1 MPAHIEPEDWWDVD
15 AVQRLLTNIL
25 EQPNADH
32 SMGVQDV
39 LRDSGGVLLD
49 AHAHGLMRALDQLV
63 GKKKLF
69 TYHEHQSGRRTS
81 HMALSLGW
89 HHAQVVRADCAGSAC
104 VRLRR

>member
-39 LRDSGGVLLD
+39 
-49 AHAHGLMRALDQLV
+49 A
-63 GKKKLF
+63 
-69 TYHEHQSGRRTS
+69 
-81 HMALSLGW
+81 
-89 HHAQVVRADCAGSAC
+89 
-104 VRLRR
+104 

>member
-49 AHAHGLMRALDQLV
+49 AHTHTGSCVHSDKLV
-63 GKKKLF
+63 GKKNSSLASVGPSHF
-69 TYHEHQSGRRTS
+69 TH
-81 HMALSLGW
+81 
-89 HHAQVVRADCAGSAC
+89 GSFTWLAPPHSC
-104 VRLRR
+104 